1 MTDLLLRHRK
11 VGLMS
16 RLSAALRYQPS
27 KQPHAAYQWGDL
39 CGSLGELLASMHLF
53 GSLNYVNS
61 LGQIADN
68 VSLVVRSILLK
79 LSVDETGSNVHV
91 IHEGGSL
98 SIGRALE
105 HLSNSLKK

>member
-1 MTDLLLRHRK
+1 
-11 VGLMS
+11 
-16 RLSAALRYQPS
+16 
-27 KQPHAAYQWGDL
+27 
-39 CGSLGELLASMHLF
+39 MHLF

-61 LGQIADN
+61 LGQIPDN
-68 VSLVVRSILLK
+68 VSFTALGMLVVRSIGCILLK

-98 SIGRALE
+98 SIGRALK

>member
-1 MTDLLLRHRK
+1 
-11 VGLMS
+11 
-16 RLSAALRYQPS
+16 
-27 KQPHAAYQWGDL
+27 
-39 CGSLGELLASMHLF
+39 MHLF

-68 VSLVVRSILLK
+68 VSFTALGMLVVRSILLK